1 MHPESPSGVA
11 PDLVEALV
19 ARVDEIDAH
28 LRATTAAIDEK
39 SLREFRKT
47 FETISKRDA
56 RFEERLTDKVD
67 VVADRLETITR
78 TVSTTSAALAAKDGE
93 IAQLRRELD
102 SGNARLDSAL
112 AEMRRGLDPTALNEV
127 KRTVADLARQ
137 KLPRGLEGR
146 IDELGA
152 KLTMLA
158 QRIDTVSS
166 TVSTTAA
173 GLAGRDG
180 DVIALRRAHEV
191 ESTRIDSELADLRR
205 AVDPAP
211 IAEAAASLVGASSA
225 RAPSSN
231 DPPGSISTR
240 PKPRWTRSWEDS
252 RRSRRRTTRLH
263 PALPQAKSTS
273 RRFAL
278 TSKRAACT
286 CPRSPPRSQLRASA
300 STRRTSSSRT
310 SSAGST
316 TRPRASMRSLP
327 SSRRALAEL
336 PDLDSA
342 QQLLDARLSELD
354 RTRIDDRV
362 RIEEVADRL
371 EAVAASTEVIAG
383 RAPAHDALELRI
395 DELAELIEA
404 AAVERD
410 ETSGDVGRLAALLEV
425 ERAAVR
431 SRLESL
437 AASHE
442 GAIGSVSAD
451 ELELQVAA
459 FGARVDSIERE
470 RAAQGARLERLTSA
484 FDSERESFQ
493 TQLEALATALSW
505 TSPKSASADR
515 LDELARRMES
525 LELRS
530 DAVAEKVAHAT
541 TLLPTALRSL
551 EARLEELTPG
561 PRGTTAVE
569 PVSSL
574 PRALRSLESSPFLA
588 DDELDEDDTPHRL
601 PEPVVPLRGTDP

>member
-1 MHPESPSGVA
+1 MHPESPSGAA

-19 ARVDEIDAH
+19 ARVEEIDAQ

-56 RFEERLTDKVD
+56 KFEERLTDKVD

-102 SGNARLDSAL
+102 AGSARLDSVL
-112 AEMRRGLDPTALNEV
+112 DEMRRGLDPTALDEV

-146 IDELGA
+146 IEELGA

-180 DVIALRRAHEV
+180 DVIALRRAHEA
-191 ESTRIDSELADLRR
+191 ESSRIDSELTDLRR
-205 AVDPAP
+205 AVDLAP
-211 IAEAAASLVGASSA
+211 TAEVQKALSELRVQSSEQQRSAQVHLDETEAKLDALVGRLASIEASHDSTASRVSASEEHVSTLRAHLEEGSVNLSSLAATLAAMSERIDASDFELENVERRFHDATTRVDALIAE
-225 RAPSSN
+225 
-231 DPPGSISTR
+231 
-240 PKPRWTRSWEDS
+240 
-252 RRSRRRTTRLH
+252 
-263 PALPQAKSTS
+263 
-273 RRFAL
+273 L
-278 TSKRAACT
+278 T
-286 CPRSPPRSQLRASA
+286 Q
-300 STRRTSSSRT
+300 
-310 SSAGST
+310 
-316 TRPRASMRSLP
+316 
-327 SSRRALAEL
+327 ALAEL
-336 PDLDSA
+336 PDPDSA
-342 QQLLDARLSELD
+342 RQLLDARLSELY

-362 RIEEVADRL
+362 RIEEIADRL
-371 EAVAASTEVIAG
+371 EAVALSADVTTG
-383 RAPAHDALELRI
+383 PAAATDALELRI
-395 DELAELIEA
+395 DELAGLIDA
-404 AAVERD
+404 ATVERD
-410 ETSGDVGRLAALLEV
+410 ETSGDVARLAALLDV

-442 GAIGSVSAD
+442 GAIGSVSAE

-459 FGARVDSIERE
+459 FDARIELIERE
-470 RAAQGARLERLTSA
+470 RATQGARLERFTSA

-505 TSPKSASADR
+505 TSPKSGSDER
-515 LDELARRMES
+515 IDELTRRMES
-525 LELRS
+525 LEVRS
-530 DAVAEKVAHAT
+530 EAVAEKVAHAT

-551 EARLEELTPG
+551 EARLDELTPE
-561 PRGTTAVE
+561 PRGTTGVE
-569 PVSSL
+569 PVSPL
-574 PRALRSLESSPFLA
+574 PRAPRSLLPSTFLA
-588 DDELDEDDTPHRL
+588 DDELDEDDTPQRL
-601 PEPVVPLRGTDP
+601 PEPVVPIRGTDP